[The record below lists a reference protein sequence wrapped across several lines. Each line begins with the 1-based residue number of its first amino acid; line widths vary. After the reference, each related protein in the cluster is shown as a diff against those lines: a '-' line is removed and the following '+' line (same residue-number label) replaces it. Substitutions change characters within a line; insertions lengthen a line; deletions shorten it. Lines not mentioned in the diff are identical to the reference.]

1 MSNSSATTPAPA
13 PDREAAVI
21 ANSHPEPAL
30 APAFV
35 NLSTT
40 GFLATLRQAAVDASS
55 VFSEF
60 TSARLLS
67 FSRAFARGWGPSGSG
82 RYERRSIDDKIFPD
96 LKLPAEDDPEER
108 GHGGGAGELARA
120 SLRPGSR

>member
-1 MSNSSATTPAPA
+1 MSNSAATSHAPA
-13 PDREAAVI
+13 PDREAVVV

-30 APAFV
+30 APAVV

-55 VFSEF
+55 AFSEV

-96 LKLPAEDDPEER
+96 LNLPLEDDQEER
-108 GHGGGAGELARA
+108 VGMVVV
-120 SLRPGSR
+120 